1 MATAWPLLVE
11 FDVAE
16 PRPQYGRLMVAGDGT
31 TWDLANSSN
40 VWQDPATLTTM
51 LAPLPTTAA
60 WRTSYTGD
68 YARYRKTDYSLITT
82 ASWKELQIKASG
94 DYYLQSLNINEVVT
108 TASTMGN
115 TNQAMYLNLYI
126 PGLKDMDDSI
136 FLKCGW
142 GTGSGSVALW
152 FAANGLVQVYKSGIL
167 VGTYGRN
174 DTNLQPGVGA
184 AWVQSPNQQFVSIMM
199 LPMRRRE
206 LVVTTNYGVAFS
218 HVFEDLSITSTT
230 NTIVPNAT
238 FNWQVPAGQA
248 SVQLAKVKFASSGYI
263 VSPVKKLR
271 YAPPTGATFTATS
284 AYDTVGS
291 GSPTVS
297 SSIVKSD
304 GTAYTPNGVITNVRL
319 KVSLG
324 SGASN
329 LSSAGIYAIDRVYD
343 PAASSTY
350 AGNVDVTCYI
360 QSLSMSTG
368 EDGRTT
374 CEITARSGALS
385 TAGVSQSAITSDR
398 PVRIAISDGAVSPTY
413 IDLFRGTLT
422 PPKVEYEQRD
432 SSGSFAILKFSGQD
446 RSRDFDLTYIVESY
460 PYDGLLGDVAIADLT
475 LQAGYP
481 FSTYGVI
488 DTVTLTLPYTT
499 NISKGQYALAPD
511 YGDTVGSYIEKIKN
525 EYFATWISGW
535 VPTTTGYKFQ
545 FRNPSALSTTPAM
558 VLYQSID
565 TAATAGVTAALQ
577 PKRVVRKLSEYRESP
592 ESTSV
597 NVVGQDP
604 NTGILLRSGAIDTA
618 AETAGTAPASRPVN
632 WRGRP
637 VLYELRDP
645 MLTTQDAVDTAAT
658 ILYSRLTTG
667 RTLVEWESDL
677 LVADS
682 NNRPMW
688 IGDTIR
694 IMEPDG
700 TTVKGN
706 YRIIAIPTIEFI
718 DEKSGGWFEVR
729 RAVYRGVK
737 I

>member
-1 MATAWPLLVE
+1 MAEAWPLLVQ

-16 PRPQYGRLMVAGDGT
+16 PRPQKGRLMVAGDGT

-40 VWQDPATLTTM
+40 VWQDPATLTVM
-51 LAPLPTTAA
+51 LAPLPVTAA
-60 WRTSYTGD
+60 WRTSYSGD
-68 YARYRKTDYSLITT
+68 YVRYRKTDYTLTT
-82 ASWKELQIKASG
+82 SGSWKELQIKASG
-94 DYYLQSLNINEVVT
+94 DYYLQSLNVTETVT

-152 FAANGLVQVYKSGIL
+152 FAANGLVQVYKSGTL

-184 AWVQSPNQQFVSIMM
+184 AWVQSPNQQFVSIML

-218 HVFEDLSITSTT
+218 HVFSDLSAASTT

-238 FNWQVPAGQA
+238 FNWTVPSGQA
-248 SVQLAKVKFASSGYI
+248 SVQLAKVKFAASGYI
-263 VSPVKKLR
+263 LSPVKKLR

-291 GSPTVS
+291 GTPTVTNS
-297 SSIVKSD
+297 VVKDD
-304 GTAYTPNGVITNVRL
+304 GTAYTPNGTIADVRL
-319 KVSLG
+319 KVALG
-324 SGASN
+324 AGSSN
-329 LSSAGIYAIDRVYD
+329 LSTAGIYAIDMVYD
-343 PAASSTY
+343 PATSTTY
-350 AGNVDVTCYI
+350 PGDVDVTCHI
-360 QSLSMSTG
+360 QSLSLSCG

-374 CEITARSGALS
+374 CEITARAAALS
-385 TAGVSQSAITSDR
+385 TAGVSQSDITSDR
-398 PVRIAISDGAVSPTY
+398 PVRIALSDGAVSPAY

-422 PPKVEYEQRD
+422 PPKVEYEQGDTTKGQRV
-432 SSGSFAILKFSGQD
+432 LKFSGQD
-446 RSRDFDLTYIVESY
+446 RSRDFDLSYIVESF
-460 PYDGLLGDVAIADLT
+460 PYDGLAGDVAIADLT
-475 LQAGYP
+475 LQAGYS
-481 FSTYGVI
+481 FSSYGII

-511 YGDTVGSYIEKIKN
+511 YGDTVGGYLDKIKN
-525 EYFATWISGW
+525 EYFATWITGW
-535 VPTTTGYKFQ
+535 VPTTSGYKYQ
-545 FRNPSALSTTPAM
+545 FRNPSALSTSPQIT
-558 VLYQSID
+558 LYQSIAD
-565 TAATAGVTAALQ
+565 ATTAGVTELLR
-577 PKRVVRKLSEYRESP
+577 PKRVVRRLSEYRETP

-604 NTGILLRSGAIDTA
+604 NTGTILRSGAIDTA
-618 AETAGTAPASRPVN
+618 AETAGTAPASRPAN

-637 VLYELRDP
+637 ILYELRDP
-645 MLTTQDAVDTAAT
+645 MLTTQGAVDDAAT

-667 RTLVEWESDL
+667 RQLVEWESDL
-677 LVADS
+677 LVIAS
-682 NNRPMW
+682 NNRPVW
-688 IGDTIR
+688 IGDVVR
-694 IMEPDG
+694 IIDTDG
-700 TTVKGN
+700 TSTKGD
-706 YRIIAIPTIEFI
+706 YRIIAIPTVEFI
-718 DEKSGGWFEVR
+718 DERSDGFRVR